1 MISWRSF
8 GELESQPPGRSR
20 ASQEA
25 GSRSSDAKKLIP
37 SKGLRVSTV
46 LYPGRPGG
54 GSGPDFRDAVIRFGD
69 VRTVYG
75 DVEIHLR
82 GRSWRSHGH
91 AEDPHYQGVV
101 LHVVYSTD
109 LQPTR
114 LPDGQAVPVLAL
126 ADVVPPATLPLR
138 PPEGESWPC
147 QHSQTR
153 LEESALLALL
163 DSAGESRFLEKAAAF
178 LVELATVEAEGSWSA
193 ESMVLFRALAEGM
206 GYGRERDLFRT
217 LGEHLA
223 AVAPG
228 IASPAAANDVLHKR
242 LGPLPR
248 LDQQRLAALCAL
260 AFRWREQGPW
270 PEVHSLLS
278 LADTNR
284 AKEKVLTL
292 LTFSDESASAYITRE
307 PPRFS
312 IGEVTRGYSTGKP
325 SEAAASHDSSSAA
338 RSSAGRAAILVW
350 NVALPFA
357 YAWAWQQD
365 DAGLAERIRLLA
377 VEFPGLPS
385 NQITRAMQKQL
396 LLPRHPRMALAQQG
410 LQHIHKRWCREKIC
424 AACPCAKDVNPA
436 S

>member
-1 MISWRSF
+1 MQQSQERDLARRWAS
-8 GELESQPPGRSR
+8 GEL
-20 ASQEA
+20 
-25 GSRSSDAKKLIP
+25 I
-37 SKGLRVSTV
+37 GLPLRTTSGERLTV

-54 GSGPDFRDAVIRFGD
+54 GAGPDFRDAVIRLGD

-91 AEDPHYQGVV
+91 ADDPHYQQVV

-114 LPDGQAVPVLAL
+114 LPDGQNVPVLAL
-126 ADVVPPATLPLR
+126 ADVVPPATLPLH
-138 PPEGESWPC
+138 PSEGESWPC
-147 QHSQTR
+147 QQSQTR
-153 LEESALLALL
+153 LVESALLALL

-223 AVAPG
+223 AIAPG
-228 IASPAAANDVLHKR
+228 IASPAAANDALHKR
-242 LGPLPR
+242 LGPLPK
-248 LDQQRLAALCAL
+248 LDQQRIAALCAL
-260 AFRWREQGPW
+260 AFRWRERGPW

-284 AKEKVLTL
+284 AKEKLLSL
-292 LTFSDESASAYITRE
+292 LTFSDESASAYIARE
-307 PPRFS
+307 PPRFT
-312 IGEVTRGYSTGKP
+312 IGEGTRGYSIGEP
-325 SEAAASHDSSSAA
+325 SEDAASQDTASAA

-365 DAGLAERIRLLA
+365 DAELAERIRLLA
-377 VEFPGLPS
+377 VDFPGLPS

-396 LLPRHPRMALAQQG
+396 LLTKHPRMALAQQG

-424 AACPCAKDVNPA
+424 AACPCAKGVSSA